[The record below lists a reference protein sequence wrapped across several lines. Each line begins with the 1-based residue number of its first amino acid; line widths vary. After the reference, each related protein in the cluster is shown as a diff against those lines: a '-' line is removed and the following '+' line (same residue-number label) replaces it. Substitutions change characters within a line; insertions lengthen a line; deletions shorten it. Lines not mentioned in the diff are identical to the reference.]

1 MSLLPD
7 LGRLALCPTSGTN
20 DSEAGPSRPP
30 AGPHQ
35 RHALRQADILRAIIL
50 SMAGKGDDTE
60 EVCRAAA
67 RWCNL
72 NTDHQIVCADG
83 GYALLTMSLFPA
95 SRPKPPGVSDEDWF
109 FHMCHEHQV
118 SVKQELAEM
127 LQSTYEDARAA
138 ANQFRLQDPEARAL
152 FARMR
157 AETAMIWRADQ
168 IVGTMKDQTDLHD
181 AFLAR
186 RAARDATHP
195 EEKEITQ
202 LMERAYQTL
211 LKTTVDPYFNSPLY
225 QQFKPYISAIQ
236 SVRMMIFMLRY
247 KGENLDTKQ
256 QTFRSLA
263 KVLKAKIDKLE
274 QVMASSREQ
283 AEAYDRMM
291 QE

>member
-30 AGPHQ
+30 VGPHQ
-35 RHALRQADILRAIIL
+35 RRALRQADILRAILL
-50 SMAGKGDDTE
+50 SMAGNDDDTE
-60 EVCRAAA
+60 EACRAAA

-72 NTDHQIVCADG
+72 NTDHQMVCADG

-109 FHMCHEHQV
+109 FRMCHEHQV

-127 LQSTYEDARAA
+127 LQRTYEDERAA
-138 ANQFRLQDPEARAL
+138 ANQFRQQDPEARTL

-157 AETAMIWRADQ
+157 DEKARIRRADQ
-168 IVGTMKDQTDLHD
+168 MVGIMKDQTGLHD

-225 QQFKPYISAIQ
+225 RQFKPYTNAIQ
-236 SVRMMIFMLRY
+236 SLRMLIFMLRY
-247 KGENLDTKQ
+247 IGENLDTKQ
-256 QTFRSLA
+256 QMFRSLA
-263 KVLKAKIDKLE
+263 KMLKENIDKLE
-274 QVMASSREQ
+274 QVMAYSREQ